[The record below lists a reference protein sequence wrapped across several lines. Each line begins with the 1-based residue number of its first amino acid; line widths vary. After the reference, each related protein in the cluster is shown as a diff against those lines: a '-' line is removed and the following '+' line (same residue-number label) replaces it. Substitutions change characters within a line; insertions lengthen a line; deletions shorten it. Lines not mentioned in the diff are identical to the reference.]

1 MDPHAV
7 NPMAMQPMSM
17 PMGMQQPMSMP
28 MATGAAANNAG
39 NGGPNPA
46 GVQMGM
52 GMNPMAGVAGGAGQY
67 GVPPQQ
73 QQQMMMNMS
82 AMNAGGG
89 GGMNPQQMGMNP
101 QQMNAMK
108 MGAGS
113 MNPVQMGVGG
123 QVMGAD
129 WRIQLTREHRA
140 NLIAK
145 MYVYFEC
152 VREDDALLALMLDC
166 VC

>member
-17 PMGMQQPMSMP
+17 PMGMQQAMSMP
-28 MATGAAANNAG
+28 MATGAANS
-39 NGGPNPA
+39 GPNPA

-52 GMNPMAGVAGGAGQY
+52 NPMAASGIGGQY

-73 QQQMMMNMS
+73 QQMMMNMNP
-82 AMNAGGG
+82 MNVGG

-108 MGAGS
+108 MNQNAG
-113 MNPVQMGVGG
+113 MNPNMQMGGGG

-145 MYVYFEC
+145 MYARLCNYIS
-152 VREDDALLALMLDC
+152 LLC
-166 VC
+166 VCEYRWDTNADG